1 MNIYQYNSQGI
12 YTGRTQEIADN
23 AGCPRS
29 WTRAALPTIP
39 SGKFAKFT
47 GRVWVIIDELPAEP
61 EPTTE
66 EIALAMEVAID
77 AYIDSV
83 AQAKGYDSRITAAL
97 RAGYENPWQAEG
109 IVFGQWMDSV
119 YAYCQQV
126 QVDALA
132 GNRTIPT
139 AEELIAELPEIIWPE

>member
-12 YTGRTQEIADN
+12 YTGETRGISEKD
-23 AGCPRS
+23 GCPRS

-39 SGKFAKFT
+39 NGKFAQFN
-47 GRVWVIIDELPAEP
+47 GRAWVIIDALPTDP
-61 EPTTE
+61 EPTQE
-66 EIALAMEVAID
+66 EIALAMERAID

-83 AQAKGYDSRITAAL
+83 AQAKGYDSRITATL
-97 RAGYENPWQAEG
+97 RAGYSNPWQAEG

-119 YAYCQQV
+119 YTYCQQV
-126 QVDALA
+126 QADALA

-139 AEELIAELPEIIWPE
+139 VEELISELPEIAWPE